1 MQHKKSFAAGVLAL
15 AALAAMP
22 AARAGDFYLV
32 GAVGQSRA
40 TDLHADT
47 YDSAFRN
54 AGVQN
59 LKSSGGNT
67 DLAYKLQAGYA
78 FTRNW
83 AVEGGYFNLGQAD
96 YNASGTYLGYP
107 INANAT
113 VKADGWN
120 LSGVGTLPLSDRWAV
135 FGKLGVAFATV
146 TADYSVGG
154 GGAGRLY
161 GRSASSNDVTAVYGL
176 GATYSLNRYFSL
188 RAEYEIYNQVG
199 NNDTGKSGV
208 NVMSVGAMYKF

>member
-1 MQHKKSFAAGVLAL
+1 MQHRKPYAACVLAL

-22 AARAGDFYLV
+22 AARAGDFYLL
-32 GAVGQSRA
+32 GAVGRSRA
-40 TDLHADT
+40 TDLHPDT

-59 LKSSGGNT
+59 LHSSSGNT

-96 YNASGTYLGYP
+96 YSVSGTYRGTP
-107 INANAT
+107 INANAK
-113 VKADGWN
+113 VQADGWN
-120 LSGVGTLPLSDRWAV
+120 VSGVGTLPLSDRWAV

-146 TADYSVGG
+146 TADYAVGG
-154 GGAGRLY
+154 AGVGRLY
-161 GRSASSNDVTAVYGL
+161 GRNASSNDVTAVYGL

-188 RAEYEIYNQVG
+188 RAEYEIYNQLG
-199 NNDTGKSGV
+199 NSDTGKSGV
-208 NVMSVGAMYKF
+208 NVMSLGAMYKF